1 MGPQSRPRAIV
12 TALLLWLGVGMG
24 GQTEAGMILQTPA
37 GLTFGDQFR
46 FVFVTDG
53 DTTATS
59 TNISDY
65 DNFVQSQAGG
75 ATYNGVV
82 VNWLAI
88 GSTES
93 VNAIDHIE
101 QTSTPVYLA
110 NGTLVTNSTTAAGL
124 WSGALLAPINTDLAG
139 ITPIPP
145 STWTGTSSTGLAVAG
160 AALGDARSTIGDVTS
175 TGPSWVNFGSV
186 PSTSSFS
193 LYGISQVLTVVPEP
207 SSVTLMGT
215 ALGLV
220 VAFGWGRHHLETKK
234 RTAREL
240 DGPN

>member
-1 MGPQSRPRAIV
+1 
-12 TALLLWLGVGMG
+12 
-24 GQTEAGMILQTPA
+24 MILQTPA

-124 WSGALLAPINTDLAG
+124 WSAHSSPQLTQTWPESPRSHHPPGREHHQPDSPSLARLSETQDPQ
-139 ITPIPP
+139 
-145 STWTGTSSTGLAVAG
+145 
-160 AALGDARSTIGDVTS
+160 
-175 TGPSWVNFGSV
+175 SV
-186 PSTSSFS
+186 
-193 LYGISQVLTVVPEP
+193 
-207 SSVTLMGT
+207 M
-215 ALGLV
+215 
-220 VAFGWGRHHLETKK
+220 
-234 RTAREL
+234 
-240 DGPN
+240 